1 MRTAS
6 DIQEETLPLCVDLDG
21 TLVNTDTLIESG
33 LLLLKQNPLYVF
45 ALFFWLLSG
54 KAHLKEQISSRT
66 HLNVGAL
73 PYNQPLLDWLQVQRA
88 HGRPLVLV
96 TAASQRIADSVA
108 GHLDM
113 FTLAIGSTAENNL
126 SAGNKRDELDRRY
139 GRGKY
144 DYAGNASDDL
154 EVWSHCHRAIVVN
167 ASASLLTHARQVA
180 AVEHVIGNQRSV
192 VALTVSAMRVH
203 QWSKNLLIF
212 VNVLMAH
219 QLSNI
224 ALMGSTAVAFVAF
237 CLCASSVYLINDLFD
252 LDVDREHMSK
262 RNRPF
267 ASGAIPLAVGIV
279 VAPSLLFLAIVL
291 AAIAGGEFLLCL
303 LVYFGI
309 TAAYSLYLKRIV
321 LLDVLV
327 LAILYTL
334 RIVAGAAV
342 AGVMPSFWLMSFSLF
357 IFTSLAM
364 AKRYA
369 ELKSLEDDPTAWA
382 SGRGYHVGDLAII
395 SSLGVA
401 AGYIATLVLA
411 LYINSPAVLQ
421 LYTDGSLIWLLCPLL
436 LYWIGRIWLLATRG
450 ELNQDPV
457 IFATRDP
464 VSYLVAVLGLLTLW
478 AAV

>member
-1 MRTAS
+1 MQTVS
-6 DIQEETLPLCVDLDG
+6 DIPSEALPLCVDLDG

-33 LLLLKQNPLYVF
+33 LLLLKKNPLYVF
-45 ALFFWLLSG
+45 AMFYWLLSG

-66 HLNVGAL
+66 LLNVGAL
-73 PYNQPLLDWLQVQRA
+73 PYNLELMEWLQKQQA
-88 HGRPLVLV
+88 NGRPLVLV
-96 TAASQRIADSVA
+96 TAASQRIADSIA
-108 GHLDM
+108 GHHDI
-113 FTLAIGSTAENNL
+113 FSQAIGSTAENNL
-126 SAGNKRDELDRRY
+126 SARNKRDELDRRY

-144 DYAGNASDDL
+144 DYVGNAIDDL
-154 EVWSHCHRAIVVN
+154 EVWSHCNRAIVVN
-167 ASASLLTHARQVA
+167 ASASLLARARQVA
-180 AVEHVIGNQRSV
+180 TVEHVISNQHNI
-192 VALTVSAMRVH
+192 VALTISAMRMH

-212 VNVLMAH
+212 VNALMAH
-219 QLSNI
+219 QLSNL
-224 ALMGSTAVAFVAF
+224 AVMGSTAIAFVAF

-252 LDVDREHMSK
+252 LDADRDHVSK
-262 RNRPF
+262 RHRPF
-267 ASGAIPLAVGIV
+267 ASGAVPLVVGIV
-279 VAPSLLFLAIVL
+279 VAPSLLFLSIVL
-291 AAIAGGEFLLCL
+291 AAIAGGQFLFCL

-334 RIVAGAAV
+334 RIVAGASV
-342 AGVMPSFWLMSFSLF
+342 TGSMPSFWLMSFSLF

-369 ELKSLEDDPTAWA
+369 ELKSLEDDLTAWA

-421 LYTDGSLIWLLCPLL
+421 LYTDGILIWLLCPLL

-450 ELNQDPV
+450 ELHEDPV

-464 VSYLVAVLGLLTLW
+464 VSYLVALLGLLTLW